1 MRAAAPILL
10 AALALVAAGCGS
22 GSVGKGSSMTPLERV
37 SQATSKTT
45 KATSAKVHMT
55 VTETIGPVGPLEIG
69 VDGVVDNAKHSG
81 DMTIDM
87 SSIAQ
92 IAGSAAG
99 NADAWKGEVVVD
111 GSDLSHVVEYMRLP
125 VFSTLLPSAK
135 PWLKVDLNELG
146 KLKGVDFGQLLQSAG
161 TQDPSQALQAL
172 QAIANVKEVGKAQ
185 VDGVDTTE
193 YSGTVD
199 PQKVAAL
206 LPKSAGLGQVF
217 KQLGTT
223 PIPVSAWIDAD
234 GYIRK
239 FEESFSV
246 TATNAGRMDMKLA
259 ASFSDF
265 GTPVSIT
272 IPPADQTTDIVQL
285 IKRK

>member
-1 MRAAAPILL
+1 MRAAALTLL
-10 AALALVAAGCGS
+10 TALALVAAGCGS
-22 GSVGKGSSMTPLERV
+22 GGKSSSITPLERV

-45 KATSAKVHMT
+45 KVTSAKVHMT
-55 VTETIGPVGPLEIG
+55 VTETVGPVGPLEIG

-111 GSDLSHVVEYMRLP
+111 GSDLSHVVEYMKLP

-135 PWLKVDLNELG
+135 PWLKLDLSELG
-146 KLKGVDFGQLLQSAG
+146 KLKGVNFGQLLQSAG

-172 QAIANVKEVGKAQ
+172 QAIANVKEVGTAQ
-185 VDGVDTTE
+185 IDGVDTTE

-206 LPKSAGLGQVF
+206 LPKRAGLGQVF
-217 KQLGTT
+217 KQLGMT
-223 PIPVSAWIDAD
+223 PIPVTAWIDAD
-234 GYIRK
+234 GYVRK
-239 FEESFSV
+239 FEESFSM
-246 TATNAGRMDMKLA
+246 TTKNAGRMDMKLA

-285 IKRK
+285 IKKK

>member
-1 MRAAAPILL
+1 MRVVATTLL
-10 AALALVAAGCGS
+10 AALALVAAGCG
-22 GSVGKGSSMTPLERV
+22 GGGKSSTMTPLELV

-55 VTETIGPVGPLEIG
+55 ITETVGPIGPLEIG
-69 VDGVVDNAKHSG
+69 VDGVVDNSKHSG

-92 IAGSAAG
+92 IAGRAAG
-99 NADAWKGEVVVD
+99 NANAWKGEVVVD
-111 GSDLSHVVEYMRLP
+111 GSNLSHVVEYMKLP
-125 VFSTLLPSAK
+125 VFSTLLPTAK
-135 PWLKVDLNELG
+135 PWLKIDLSELG
-146 KLKGVDFGQLLQSAG
+146 KVKGLDFGQLLQSAG

-172 QAIANVKEVGKAQ
+172 QAIANVKEVGKDQ

-217 KQLGTT
+217 KQLGTN
-223 PIPVSAWIDAD
+223 PIPVSAWIDGN

-239 FEESFSV
+239 FEESFSM
-246 TATNAGRMDMKLA
+246 AGTSAARMDMKLA
-259 ASFSDF
+259 ATFSDF

-285 IKRK
+285 IKKK

>member
-1 MRAAAPILL
+1 MRVVATTLL
-10 AALALVAAGCGS
+10 AALALVAAGCG
-22 GSVGKGSSMTPLERV
+22 GGGKSTVTPLELV

-55 VTETIGPVGPLEIG
+55 ITETVGPIGPLEIG
-69 VDGVVDNAKHSG
+69 IDGVVDNSKHSG
-81 DMTIDM
+81 DMTLDM

-92 IAGSAAG
+92 LAGGAAG
-99 NADAWKGEVVVD
+99 NANAWKGEVVVD
-111 GSDLSHVVEYMRLP
+111 GSDLSHVVEYMKLP

-135 PWLKVDLNELG
+135 PWLKVDLSELG
-146 KLKGVDFGQLLQSAG
+146 KLKGIDFGQLLQSAG

-172 QAIANVKEVGKAQ
+172 HAIANVKEVGKAQ

-206 LPKSAGLGQVF
+206 LPKRAGLGQVF

-223 PIPVSAWIDAD
+223 PIPVSAWIDGD

-239 FEESFSV
+239 FEESFSMK
-246 TATNAGRMDMKLA
+246 APNAGRMDMKLA
-259 ASFSDF
+259 ATFSDF

-285 IKRK
+285 IKKK

>member
-1 MRAAAPILL
+1 MRVVATTLL

-22 GSVGKGSSMTPLERV
+22 GGKSSTMTPLQLV

-55 VTETIGPVGPLEIG
+55 ITETIGPIGPLEIG
-69 VDGVVDNAKHSG
+69 VDGVVDNSKHSG

-92 IAGSAAG
+92 IAGGAAG
-99 NADAWKGEVVVD
+99 NANDWKGEVVVD
-111 GSDLSHVVEYMRLP
+111 GSDLAHVVEYMKLP
-125 VFSTLLPSAK
+125 VFSTLLPSAR
-135 PWLKVDLNELG
+135 PWLKVDLSELG

-172 QAIANVKEVGKAQ
+172 QAIANVKEVGKAK
-185 VDGVDTTE
+185 VGGVDTTE

-206 LPKSAGLGQVF
+206 LPKSAGLGQVL
-217 KQLGTT
+217 KQLGTKS
-223 PIPVSAWIDAD
+223 IPVSAWIDGD

-239 FEESFSV
+239 FEESFSMP
-246 TATNAGRMDMKLA
+246 ATSTGRVDMKLA
-259 ASFSDF
+259 ATFSDF

-272 IPPADQTTDIVQL
+272 IPPAEQTTDILQL
-285 IKRK
+285 MKKK

>member
-1 MRAAAPILL
+1 MRVVATILL
-10 AALALVAAGCGS
+10 AALALVAAGCG
-22 GSVGKGSSMTPLERV
+22 GGGKSTMTPLELV

-45 KATSAKVHMT
+45 KATSAKVQMT
-55 VTETIGPVGPLEIG
+55 ITETVGPIGPLAIG
-69 VDGVVDNAKHSG
+69 VNGVVDNAKHSG

-92 IAGSAAG
+92 LAGGAVGS
-99 NADAWKGEVVVD
+99 ADAWKGEVVVD

-125 VFSTLLPSAK
+125 VFSKLLPNAK
-135 PWLKVDLNELG
+135 PWLKVDLQELG
-146 KLKGVDFGQLLQSAG
+146 KLKGIDFGQLLQSAG

-193 YSGTVD
+193 YSGTLD

-206 LPKSAGLGQVF
+206 LPKTAGLGQVF
-217 KQLGTT
+217 KQLGAT
-223 PIPVSAWIDAD
+223 PIPVSAWIDGD

-239 FEESFSV
+239 FEESFSMK
-246 TATNAGRMDMKLA
+246 APNAGRMDMKLA
-259 ASFSDF
+259 ATFSDF
-265 GTPVSIT
+265 GTPANIT

-285 IKRK
+285 INKK

>member
-1 MRAAAPILL
+1 MRVVATILL
-10 AALALVAAGCGS
+10 AALALVAAGCG
-22 GSVGKGSSMTPLERV
+22 GGGKSTMTPLELV

-45 KATSAKVHMT
+45 KATSAKVQMT
-55 VTETIGPVGPLEIG
+55 ITETVGPIGPLEIG
-69 VDGVVDNAKHSG
+69 VNGVVDNAKHSG

-92 IAGSAAG
+92 IAGGAAG
-99 NADAWKGEVVVD
+99 NANAWKGRVVVD
-111 GSDLSHVVEYMRLP
+111 GSDLSHVVEYMKLP

-135 PWLKVDLNELG
+135 PWLKVDLSELG
-146 KLKGVDFGQLLQSAG
+146 KLKGIDFGQLLQSAG

-206 LPKSAGLGQVF
+206 LPKRAGLGQVF

-223 PIPVSAWIDAD
+223 PIPVSAWIDGD

-239 FEESFSV
+239 FEESFSMK
-246 TATNAGRMDMKLA
+246 APNAGRMDMKLA
-259 ASFSDF
+259 ATFSDF

-285 IKRK
+285 IKKK

>member
-1 MRAAAPILL
+1 MRVVATILL
-10 AALALVAAGCGS
+10 AALALVAAGCG
-22 GSVGKGSSMTPLERV
+22 GGGKSSTMTPLELV

-45 KATSAKVHMT
+45 KAASAKVHMT
-55 VTETIGPVGPLEIG
+55 ITETIGPIGPLEIG
-69 VDGVVDNAKHSG
+69 VDGVVDNSKHSG

-92 IAGSAAG
+92 IAGGAAG
-99 NADAWKGEVVVD
+99 NANAWKGEVVVD
-111 GSDLSHVVEYMRLP
+111 GSNLSHVVEYMKLP

-135 PWLKVDLNELG
+135 PWLKVDLSELG
-146 KLKGVDFGQLLQSAG
+146 KVKGIDFGQLLQSAG

-206 LPKSAGLGQVF
+206 LPKSAGLGRVF
-217 KQLGTT
+217 KQLGTK
-223 PIPVSAWIDAD
+223 PIPVSAWIDGG

-239 FEESFSV
+239 FEES
-246 TATNAGRMDMKLA
+246 
-259 ASFSDF
+259 F

-272 IPPADQTTDIVQL
+272 IPPADQTTDILQL
-285 IKRK
+285 IKKK

>member
-1 MRAAAPILL
+1 MRVVATILL
-10 AALALVAAGCGS
+10 AALALVAAGCG
-22 GSVGKGSSMTPLERV
+22 GGGKSSTMTPLELV

-45 KATSAKVHMT
+45 KAASAKVHMT
-55 VTETIGPVGPLEIG
+55 ITETIGPIGPLEIG
-69 VDGVVDNAKHSG
+69 VDGVVDNSKHSG

-92 IAGSAAG
+92 IAGGAAG
-99 NADAWKGEVVVD
+99 NANAWKGEVVVD
-111 GSDLSHVVEYMRLP
+111 GSNLSHVVEYMKLP

-135 PWLKVDLNELG
+135 PWLKVDLSELG
-146 KLKGVDFGQLLQSAG
+146 KVKGIDFGQLLQSAG

-206 LPKSAGLGQVF
+206 LPKSAGLGRVF
-217 KQLGTT
+217 KQLGTK
-223 PIPVSAWIDAD
+223 PIPVSAWIDGG

-239 FEESFSV
+239 FEESFSM

-259 ASFSDF
+259 ATFSDF

-272 IPPADQTTDIVQL
+272 IPPADQTTDILQL
-285 IKRK
+285 IKKK

>member
-1 MRAAAPILL
+1 MRVVATTLL
-10 AALALVAAGCGS
+10 AALALVAAGCGGGS
-22 GSVGKGSSMTPLERV
+22 GGKSSMTPLELV

-55 VTETIGPVGPLEIG
+55 ISETVGPVGPLEIG

-92 IAGSAAG
+92 IASGAAG
-99 NADAWKGEVVVD
+99 NANAWKGEVVVD
-111 GSDLSHVVEYMRLP
+111 GSNLSHVVEYMRLP

-135 PWLKVDLNELG
+135 PWLKVDLSELG
-146 KLKGVDFGQLLQSAG
+146 KLKGVNFGQLLQSAG

-172 QAIANVKEVGKAQ
+172 EAIANVKEVGTAH

-206 LPKSAGLGQVF
+206 LPKNAGLGQVF

-223 PIPVSAWIDAD
+223 PIPVSAWIDGD

-239 FEESFSV
+239 FEESFSM

-259 ASFSDF
+259 ATFSDF

-272 IPPADQTTDIVQL
+272 IPPADQTTDVVQL
-285 IKRK
+285 IKKK

>member
-1 MRAAAPILL
+1 MRVVATILL
-10 AALALVAAGCGS
+10 AALALVAAGCG
-22 GSVGKGSSMTPLERV
+22 GGGRSSTMTPLELV

-55 VTETIGPVGPLEIG
+55 IAETIGPIGPLEIG
-69 VDGVVDNAKHSG
+69 VDGVVDNSKHSG

-92 IAGSAAG
+92 IAGGAAG
-99 NADAWKGEVVVD
+99 NANAWKGEVVVD
-111 GSDLSHVVEYMRLP
+111 GSSLSHVVEYMKLP

-135 PWLKVDLNELG
+135 PWLKVDLSELG
-146 KLKGVDFGQLLQSAG
+146 KVKGIDFGQLLQSAG

-217 KQLGTT
+217 KQLGTK
-223 PIPVSAWIDAD
+223 PIPVSAWIDGD

-239 FEESFSV
+239 FEESFSM

-259 ASFSDF
+259 ATFSDF

-272 IPPADQTTDIVQL
+272 IPPADQTTDILQL
-285 IKRK
+285 IKKK

>member
-1 MRAAAPILL
+1 MRVVATTLL
-10 AALALVAAGCGS
+10 AALALVAAGCG
-22 GSVGKGSSMTPLERV
+22 GGGKSTATPLELV

-55 VTETIGPVGPLEIG
+55 ITETVGPIGPLEIG
-69 VDGVVDNAKHSG
+69 VDGVVDNSKHSG

-92 IAGSAAG
+92 LAGGAAGSA
-99 NADAWKGEVVVD
+99 NAWKGEVVVD

-125 VFSTLLPSAK
+125 VFSKLLPTAK
-135 PWLKVDLNELG
+135 PWLKVDLSELG
-146 KLKGVDFGQLLQSAG
+146 KLKGIDFGQLIQSAG

-172 QAIANVKEVGKAQ
+172 EAIANVKEVGTAQ
-185 VDGVDTTE
+185 IDGVDTTE
-193 YSGTVD
+193 YAGTLD

-206 LPKSAGLGQVF
+206 LPKTAGLGKVF
-217 KQLGTT
+217 KQLGST
-223 PIPVSAWIDAD
+223 PIPVSAWIDGD

-239 FEESFSV
+239 FEESFSMN
-246 TATNAGRMDMKLA
+246 APNAGRMDMKLA
-259 ASFSDF
+259 ATFSDF
-265 GTPVSIT
+265 GTPVTVT

-285 IKRK
+285 IKKK

>member
-1 MRAAAPILL
+1 MRVVATILL
-10 AALALVAAGCGS
+10 TALALVAAGCG
-22 GSVGKGSSMTPLERV
+22 GGGKSSMTPLELV

-45 KATSAKVHMT
+45 KATSAKVNMT
-55 VTETIGPVGPLEIG
+55 ITETVGPIGPLEIG

-92 IAGSAAG
+92 LAGGAAGSA
-99 NADAWKGEVVVD
+99 NAWKGEVVVD

-125 VFSTLLPSAK
+125 VFSKLLPGAK

-146 KLKGVDFGQLLQSAG
+146 KLKGIDFGQLIQSAG

-172 QAIANVKEVGKAQ
+172 EAIANVKEVGTAQ

-193 YSGTVD
+193 YSGTLD

-206 LPKSAGLGQVF
+206 LPKTAGLGKVF
-217 KQLGTT
+217 KQLGAT
-223 PIPVSAWIDAD
+223 PIPVSAWIDGD

-239 FEESFSV
+239 FEESFSMN
-246 TATNAGRMDMKLA
+246 APNAGRMDMKLA
-259 ASFSDF
+259 ATFSDF
-265 GTPVSIT
+265 GTPVTVT

-285 IKRK
+285 IKKK

>member
-1 MRAAAPILL
+1 MRVVATILL
-10 AALALVAAGCGS
+10 AALALVAAGCG
-22 GSVGKGSSMTPLERV
+22 GGGKSSMTPLELV

-55 VTETIGPVGPLEIG
+55 ITETVGPIGPLEIG

-92 IAGSAAG
+92 LAGGAAGSA
-99 NADAWKGEVVVD
+99 NAWKGEVVVD

-135 PWLKVDLNELG
+135 PWLKVDLSELG
-146 KLKGVDFGQLLQSAG
+146 KLKGINFGQLIQSAG

-172 QAIANVKEVGKAQ
+172 QAIADVKEVGKAQ
-185 VDGVDTTE
+185 VDGVVTTE

-199 PQKVAAL
+199 PQKVVAL

-223 PIPVSAWIDAD
+223 PIPVSAWIDND

-239 FEESFSV
+239 FEESFSM
-246 TATNAGRMDMKLA
+246 TAPNAGRMDMKLA
-259 ASFSDF
+259 ATFSDF
-265 GTPVSIT
+265 GTPATIT

-285 IKRK
+285 IKKK